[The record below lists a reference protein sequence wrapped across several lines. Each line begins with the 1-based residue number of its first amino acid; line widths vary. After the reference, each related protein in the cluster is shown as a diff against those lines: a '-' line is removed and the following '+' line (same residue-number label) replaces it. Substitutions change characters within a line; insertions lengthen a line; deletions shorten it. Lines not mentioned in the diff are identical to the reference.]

1 MQTPS
6 TSLAGFLLRPYE
18 LRVYWFEI
26 VECVR
31 KVALV
36 GIPVFFVND
45 CLRPD
50 PNPRSRQGRN
60 ARGPRESRGFELR
73 LQQRSSN

>member
-1 MQTPS
+1 MWKETKLVLKDLEAAYLGAPTPGQPLTPCNPS

-45 CLRPD
+45 C
-50 PNPRSRQGRN
+50 
-60 ARGPRESRGFELR
+60 
-73 LQQRSSN
+73 